1 MPEPNMNE
9 TEDPKKARP
18 RKGAREPDSPNEEL
32 AQIVPTPSEPFIDG
46 ERNSVPIPLP
56 VSLRRAEISPTED
69 LPLWSAIRNRTLA
82 IRFDAYRAF
91 VDKVL
96 GVSPRS
102 KGELS
107 QKSGN
112 NFARL
117 DREQNELFN
126 PIYGVG
132 AYDLLKTATQVFLL
146 LETGFCNDD
155 PEFRFNLKE
164 FDQHALG
171 NKSPK
176 QIYNAREEAARLG
189 LGGQLELSTVQDRL
203 QLYLGKGL
211 PYINT
216 ILENAFDGFDKSDTI
231 FCPGYLGSRADCPP
245 LIELI
250 WSYWHE
256 EAMLVQS
263 MNAISLRF
271 QNRRSAAARDPLAHI
286 EVAPLFPINNLLWG
300 YIQDE
305 QQRLSV
311 PRRVYEYNHHYGLT
325 LAGKAIPE
333 FRPAETRSK
342 FLEALHHLLYMSTVF
357 YKQDDDTTVN
367 ADAFPVL
374 NALKEVH
381 LLLAEGAHNQF
392 GDLPWTARA
401 EMLMEQWILSR
412 PEMRLFL
419 QSRQMVPY
427 REAWMGQVD
436 SMKRLQGWTDVTVT
450 HFNDLAIFGEQLL
463 LSVRYGNWNLVND
476 HTQAGNWARYWR
488 PEIQNYI
495 HSYRAV
501 TGVDLRADP
510 TTTQQRELVTTLP
523 TELIRQRLNGKS
535 APALPAPSPAIAS
548 QSFRERQAARRT
560 NGSSG

>member
-1 MPEPNMNE
+1 MTESNMTESKEPR
-9 TEDPKKARP
+9 KARS
-18 RKGAREPDSPNEEL
+18 RKGASEPGSPGEEL
-32 AQIVPTPSEPFIDG
+32 APIVPATPETPETIFGG
-46 ERNSVPIPLP
+46 ERNTLPIPVP
-56 VSLRRAEISPTED
+56 VSLRRAEIPTTED
-69 LPLWSAIRNRTLA
+69 VPLWTAIRNRTQA
-82 IRFDAYRAF
+82 VRFDAYRAF

-96 GVSPRS
+96 GEDPNRS
-102 KGELS
+102 GLTRSNASNRARLERQRGELY
-107 QKSGN
+107 
-112 NFARL
+112 
-117 DREQNELFN
+117 N

-132 AYDLLKTATQVFLL
+132 AYELLKTATQVFLL
-146 LETGFCNDD
+146 LECGACGED
-155 PEFRFNLKE
+155 FNLRERDRYGLGSKE
-164 FDQHALG
+164 
-171 NKSPK
+171 PER
-176 QIYNAREEAARLG
+176 IYDPQKEAIRLG
-189 LGGQLELSTVQDRL
+189 LGGRLELSDVRKRL
-203 QLYLGKGL
+203 GDYLGNGL

-216 ILENAFDGFDKSDTI
+216 VIDNAFEGFDKSDTI

-311 PRRVYEYNHHYGLT
+311 PRRAYEYNHHYGLT

-436 SMKRLQGWTDVTVT
+436 TMKRLQGWTDVTVT

-510 TTTQQRELVTTLP
+510 TTTQQRQLVTTLP
-523 TELIRQRLNGKS
+523 TELIRQRMNGKS
-535 APALPAPSPAIAS
+535 VPALPPPTTAIAPK
-548 QSFRERQAARRT
+548 SFRERQAARRS

>member
-1 MPEPNMNE
+1 MPEPITPEDGEELVPTTPAPTAQSIDEPPPVVPVTLRRTEIPE
-9 TEDPKKARP
+9 TEVDH
-18 RKGAREPDSPNEEL
+18 
-32 AQIVPTPSEPFIDG
+32 
-46 ERNSVPIPLP
+46 
-56 VSLRRAEISPTED
+56 
-69 LPLWSAIRNRTLA
+69 LWPAIRNRTIA

-91 VDKVL
+91 VDQVL
-96 GVSPRS
+96 GVDPNLRDLPNSDGQNSR
-102 KGELS
+102 
-107 QKSGN
+107 
-112 NFARL
+112 RL
-117 DREQNELFN
+117 NRERWELFN

-132 AYDLLKTATQVFLL
+132 AYEVLKTATQVFLL
-146 LETGFCNDD
+146 LETGFCGENDSNLRPTDRYRLGSND
-155 PEFRFNLKE
+155 PKT
-164 FDQHALG
+164 
-171 NKSPK
+171 
-176 QIYNAREEAARLG
+176 IYNSAEEAARLG
-189 LGGQLELSTVQDRL
+189 LGGTLPLSTVQEKL
-203 QLYLGKGL
+203 KEYLGSGL

-216 ILENAFDGFDKSDTI
+216 ILENAFQGFDEADSI
-231 FCPGYLGSRADCPP
+231 FCPGYLLSRADCPP

-286 EVAPLFPINNLLWG
+286 EIAPLFPLNNLLWG

-305 QQRLSV
+305 QHRLSV
-311 PRRVYEYNHHYGLT
+311 PRRAYEYNHHYGLT
-325 LAGKAIPE
+325 LAGKAIPD

-342 FLEALHHLLYMSTVF
+342 FLEALHHLLYLSTVF
-357 YKQDDDTTVN
+357 FKQDDDMTVN

-427 REAWMGQVD
+427 REGWMAQVD
-436 SMKRLQGWTDVTVT
+436 TMKRLQGWTDVTVT

-463 LSVRYGNWNLVND
+463 LSVRYGNWNLAND
-476 HTQAGNWARYWR
+476 HAQAGKWARYWR

-510 TTTQQRELVTTLP
+510 TSPQQRQLLATPP
-523 TELIRQRLNGKS
+523 TELIRQRLVNGKS
-535 APALPAPSPAIAS
+535 APALPAPMAVDMPK
-548 QSFRERQAARRT
+548 SFRERKTARRV
-560 NGSSG
+560 NGTDR

>member
-1 MPEPNMNE
+1 MEVDMTDPTTNE
-9 TEDPKKARP
+9 SEDPKKARS
-18 RKGAREPDSPNEEL
+18 RKGEHEPDEQL
-32 AQIVPTPSEPFIDG
+32 VPTTPATTETIFGDRGSIPPSV
-46 ERNSVPIPLP
+46 SVT
-56 VSLRRAEISPTED
+56 LRRSEIPETEVD
-69 LPLWSAIRNRTLA
+69 RLWPAIRNRTIA

-96 GVSPRS
+96 GDDPKRKLFGSSDGNNYARLNREQ
-102 KGELS
+102 GELF
-107 QKSGN
+107 K
-112 NFARL
+112 
-117 DREQNELFN
+117 
-126 PIYGVG
+126 PIHGVG
-132 AYDLLKTATQVFLL
+132 AFELLKTATQVFLL
-146 LETGFCNDD
+146 LECGFCGED
-155 PEFRFNLKE
+155 ELNLQERDKFPLGDKE
-164 FDQHALG
+164 RG
-171 NKSPK
+171 KT
-176 QIYNAREEAARLG
+176 IYNPVEEAARLG
-189 LGGQLELSTVQDRL
+189 LGGRLELEDVRRKL
-203 QLYLGKGL
+203 RVYLGDGL

-216 ILENAFDGFDKSDTI
+216 VLENAFEGFDKSESI
-231 FCPGYLGSRADCPP
+231 FCPGYLASRADCPP

-305 QQRLSV
+305 QHRLSV
-311 PRRVYEYNHHYGLT
+311 PRRAYEYNHHYGLT

-342 FLEALHHLLYMSTVF
+342 FLEALHHLLYLSTVF
-357 YKQDDDTTVN
+357 FKQDDDTTVN
-367 ADAFPVL
+367 ADAFTVL

-427 REAWMGQVD
+427 REGWMGQVD
-436 SMKRLQGWTDVTVT
+436 TMKRLQGWTDVTVT

-476 HTQAGNWARYWR
+476 HAQAGNWARYWR

-501 TGVDLRADP
+501 TSVDLRADP
-510 TTTQQRELVTTLP
+510 ASTQQRQLVTTLP

-535 APALPAPSPAIAS
+535 APALPAPTSAIAPK
-548 QSFRERQAARRT
+548 SFRERQAARRA